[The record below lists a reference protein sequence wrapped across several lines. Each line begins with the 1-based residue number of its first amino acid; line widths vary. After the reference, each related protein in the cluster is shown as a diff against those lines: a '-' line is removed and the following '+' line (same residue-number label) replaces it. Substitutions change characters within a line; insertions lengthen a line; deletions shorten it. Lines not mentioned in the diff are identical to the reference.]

1 MQNKLGATKLVNGFK
16 WPAYDEACAAV
27 VFDSIPDLERAI
39 GFCQNKRTVIQA
51 GGNCGVWARHLA
63 DIFKSVWTWEPDP
76 LNYHCLSHNTIYR
89 PNVFCV
95 NAALGNQR
103 GETSMNA
110 PEQNNCGAL
119 QLEPYVTTR
128 KLLNP
133 VQVQMIDDYQDQ
145 LGHVDLMYLDL
156 EGYELHA
163 IAGAIKVIERCQ
175 PVIAVEDKG
184 LSERYGVAR
193 GDVLR
198 YIQDTF
204 NYEVCDQYAR
214 DYVLRPKHRPA
225 TLSSARPTP
234 VSKR

>member
-1 MQNKLGATKLVNGFK
+1 MIVKPGATKWVNGFR
-16 WPAYDEACAAV
+16 WPAYDTECAAV

-39 GFCQNKRTVIQA
+39 GFCQKKRTVIQA

-63 DIFKSVWTWEPDP
+63 DVFSMVWTWEPDQ
-76 LNYHCLSHNTIYR
+76 LNFHCLAYNTAHR
-89 PNVFCV
+89 KNVFCV
-95 NAALGNQR
+95 NAALGDVPGNML
-103 GETSMNA
+103 MNA
-110 PEQNNCGAL
+110 PEANNCGAL
-119 QLEPYVTTR
+119 QLDQPAVEGGPHTV
-128 KLLNP
+128 P
-133 VQVQMIDDYQDQ
+133 VETLDSYGKEQ

-163 IAGAIKVIERCQ
+163 IAGAVKLIERCQ

-214 DYVLRPKHRPA
+214 DYVLRPKTRPPHI
-225 TLSSARPTP
+225 SSARE
-234 VSKR
+234 VSR

>member
-1 MQNKLGATKLVNGFK
+1 MLIKPGATKDVRGFR
-16 WPAYDEACAAV
+16 WPAYDTECAAV

-39 GFCQNKRTVIQA
+39 GFCQQKRTVIQA

-63 DIFKSVWTWEPDP
+63 DVFSQVWTWEPDP
-76 LNYHCLSHNTIYR
+76 TNYHCLAFNTIHR
-89 PNVFCV
+89 KNVFCV
-95 NAALGNQR
+95 NAALGDVP
-103 GETSMNA
+103 GFMAMTA
-110 PEQNNCGAL
+110 PEPNNCGAL
-119 QLEPYVTTR
+119 QLD
-128 KLLNP
+128 P
-133 VQVQMIDDYQDQ
+133 VIHSNSIPVEQLDGYGPE

-163 IAGAIKVIERCQ
+163 IAGAVQLITRCQ
-175 PVIAVEDKG
+175 PIIAVEDKG

-214 DYVLRPKHRPA
+214 DYVLRPKSRPA
-225 TLSSARPTP
+225 TVSGARQA
-234 VSKR
+234 SR

>member
-1 MQNKLGATKLVNGFK
+1 MLIKPGATKDVRGFR
-16 WPAYDEACAAV
+16 WPAYDTECAAV

-39 GFCQNKRTVIQA
+39 GFCQQKRTVIQA

-63 DIFKSVWTWEPDP
+63 DVFSQVWTWEPDQ
-76 LNYHCLSHNTIYR
+76 LNYHCLAFNTVHR
-89 PNVFCV
+89 KNVFCV
-95 NAALGNQR
+95 NAALGHAPAC
-103 GETSMNA
+103 TTMNA
-110 PEQNNCGAL
+110 PEPNNCGAL
-119 QLEPYVTTR
+119 QLSEMTSKDT
-128 KLLNP
+128 
-133 VQVQMIDDYQDQ
+133 YQKATPIETLDSYGKEQ

-163 IAGAIKVIERCQ
+163 IAGAVQLITRCQ
-175 PVIAVEDKG
+175 PIIAVEDKG

-214 DYVLRPKHRPA
+214 DYVLRPKSRPA
-225 TLSSARPTP
+225 TVSGARQA
-234 VSKR
+234 SR